1 MEKKDGVYE
10 EYHEDGWLKRKETYK
25 DGKRDGVWEYYNE
38 NGLLSSK
45 TTYKDGVSEELSA

>member
-25 DGKRDGVWEYYNE
+25 NGMKEGVRKHYYNH
-38 NGLLSSK
+38 GQ
-45 TTYKDGVSEELSA
+45 